1 VGSWTSSC
9 LPIRNII
16 FRHPPPPAVLTLFS
30 SYVVFHL
37 SMYGPLGTFESP
49 LLGHSPVRA
58 LLVNVHVGHLKSLHL
73 SKRRADVAPL
83 HHVSKTN
90 ISTSIAARSP
100 HNAGTSI
107 ADLARHWKF
116 DVKRSGVQGACLKLL
131 CDQRQPDIMVAA
143 SNDEVVG
150 MVHTSVRAASMY
162 LALLNIYI
170 M

>member
-1 VGSWTSSC
+1 MSSDSQYYLPSPTTSCCINLVFQLCC
-9 LPIRNII
+9 L
-16 FRHPPPPAVLTLFS
+16 S
-30 SYVVFHL
+30 SLNVW
-37 SMYGPLGTFESP
+37 SAGTFESP

-90 ISTSIAARSP
+90 ISTSIAARSR